1 MLKYTK
7 TAIVLSFVLLAAS
20 AAMAQNCAVCPNRQA
35 EAEPCHWLEVTGV
48 VSDGP
53 AAEAGIRLGDA
64 LVSYD
69 GKAMGCRADL
79 SAAQAAVQVDSLVAT
94 FRRGNKELNFV
105 LPKGKLGIY
114 FAEWQNDLPP
124 DSDAKMIADV
134 PNLGWAQPNS
144 FMGALEAVL
153 HRLGDHSGYAFLCGA
168 SGAAFRLHFFDTWCP
183 SSVDATCGF
192 DAGTEALSARGLDV
206 RWLEVASDGK
216 NKPQI
221 VDSIKKSIDAGMPV
235 LAIDLIEMPEW
246 GVIIGYQKNGEELL
260 CRTYF
265 DKRKGFEVAQKFPFI
280 VGILRRTGTV
290 PDADSSVRLSFGLIA
305 RNLTT
310 EKYGEYYSGLAA
322 FDKWVERLKTDDLS
336 KLDTMKLANVV
347 MANYTI
353 LNRLVAD
360 RKTGLEYLEHIGTGR
375 EDLEQPMAD
384 LTALYQQEVDLLGPL
399 VEKVP
404 CPGSV
409 QKAGDWPQELK
420 DAEIAALE
428 KVRAFETQALPT
440 WQGLAKAK

>member
-1 MLKYTK
+1 M
-7 TAIVLSFVLLAAS
+7 AIFLCLFPAFVL
-20 AAMAQNCAVCPNRQA
+20 AQNCAVCPNQQA
-35 EAEPCHWLEVTGV
+35 GAAPCHWLEVTGV
-48 VSDGP
+48 VPDGP
-53 AAEAGIRLGDA
+53 GAQAGIRIGDA
-64 LVSYD
+64 LASYD

-94 FRRGNKELNFV
+94 FRRGNKELSFV

-114 FAEWQNDLPP
+114 FAEWQNDLLPAP
-124 DSDAKMIADV
+124 DAKMLVDV
-134 PNLGWAQPNS
+134 PNLSWAQPNS
-144 FMGALEAVL
+144 FMGALEAVS
-153 HRLGDHSGYAFLCGA
+153 HRLNDHIGYAFLCGV
-168 SGAAFRLHFFDTWCP
+168 SGAAFRTQFFDTWCP

-206 RWLEVASDGK
+206 RWLEVSTDGK

-221 VDSIKKSIDAGMPV
+221 IDSIKKSIDAGMPV
-235 LAIDLIEMPEW
+235 LAIDLIEAPEW
-246 GVIIGYQKNGEELL
+246 GVIIGYQNNGEDLL

-280 VGILRRTGTV
+280 VGILRRTGFV
-290 PDADSSVRLSFGLIA
+290 PDADSSVRLSFGLVA

-322 FDKWVERLKTDDLS
+322 FDKWILRLKTDDLS
-336 KLDTMKLANVV
+336 KLDTTKLANVV
-347 MANYTI
+347 MANHTI

-360 RKTGLEYLEHIGTGR
+360 RKTGLEYLDHVGTGR
-375 EDLEQPMAD
+375 DDLKPPMAN
-384 LTALYQQEVDLLGPL
+384 LTTFYQQEIDLLGPL

-404 CPGSV
+404 GPGSV
-409 QKAGDWPQELK
+409 EKAADWPQGLK

-428 KVRAFETQALPT
+428 RARALETQALPT
-440 WQGLAKAK
+440 WQGLAKVK

>member
-1 MLKYTK
+1 M
-7 TAIVLSFVLLAAS
+7 AIAICLFPAFVL
-20 AAMAQNCAVCPNRQA
+20 AQNGVVCAS
-35 EAEPCHWLEVTGV
+35 EPCHWLEMTGV

-53 AAEAGIRLGDA
+53 AAQAGIRIGDV

-69 GKAMGCRADL
+69 GKPMGCRADL
-79 SAAQAAVQVDSLVAT
+79 NAAQAAVQVDSLVAT

-114 FAEWQNDLPP
+114 FAEWQNDLLL
-124 DSDAKMIADV
+124 DTDAKMIAGV
-134 PNLGWAQPNS
+134 PNLSWAQPNS
-144 FMGALEAVL
+144 FMGALEVVS
-153 HRLGDHSGYAFLCGA
+153 HRLNDHIGYAFLCGV

-183 SSVDATCGF
+183 SSVDATVGF

-206 RWLEVASDGK
+206 RWLDVSSDGK

-235 LAIDLIEMPEW
+235 LAIALIEMPEW
-246 GVIIGYQKNGEELL
+246 GIIIGYQKNGEELL

-280 VGILRRTGTV
+280 VGILRRTGYV
-290 PDADSSVRLSFGLIA
+290 PDADSSVRLSFGLVA
-305 RNLTT
+305 QNLTT

-322 FDKWVERLKTDDLS
+322 FDKWILRLKTDDLS
-336 KLDTMKLANVV
+336 KLDSAKLANVV

-360 RKTGLEYLEHIGTGR
+360 RKTGLEYIEHVGTGR
-375 EDLEQPMAD
+375 EDLKPPMAN
-384 LTALYQQEVDLLGPL
+384 LTAFYQQEVDLLGPL
-399 VEKVP
+399 VEKLP
-404 CPGSV
+404 GPGSV
-409 QKAGDWPQELK
+409 QKTADWPQELK

-428 KVRAFETQALPT
+428 KARAFEAQTLPI